1 MTIRIISGLIGVVI
15 AIFILCFA
23 STPLLPAAIAVL
35 SVIAVCELYKAN
47 DCLQYKAMTVTAL
60 VYTAAAP
67 FMIYVGNSTY
77 STLLTTVA
85 VMMLFA
91 SYMGVHKK
99 MNFEKLAYSVLVP
112 LLISF
117 SMTSLIKLNALSD
130 RHGVVYI
137 VLSLCGAW
145 IADTAAYFTG
155 TFLGKHKLCPEI
167 SPKKT
172 IEGFAGGL
180 IFNGLFMAAFN
191 FVYVTYFA
199 KGCGVNYI
207 SSFFLGV
214 FCAALGTLGDLT
226 ASLLKR
232 QRGIKDYGNIMPG
245 HGGIMD
251 RFDSVLFVA
260 PFMYAYLSMI
270 NIYV

>member
-99 MNFEKLAYSVLVP
+99 MNFEKLK
-112 LLISF
+112 I
-117 SMTSLIKLNALSD
+117 
-130 RHGVVYI
+130 
-137 VLSLCGAW
+137 
-145 IADTAAYFTG
+145 
-155 TFLGKHKLCPEI
+155 
-167 SPKKT
+167 
-172 IEGFAGGL
+172 
-180 IFNGLFMAAFN
+180 
-191 FVYVTYFA
+191 
-199 KGCGVNYI
+199 
-207 SSFFLGV
+207 
-214 FCAALGTLGDLT
+214 
-226 ASLLKR
+226 
-232 QRGIKDYGNIMPG
+232 
-245 HGGIMD
+245 
-251 RFDSVLFVA
+251 
-260 PFMYAYLSMI
+260 
-270 NIYV
+270 